1 MKTTFS
7 RPWKIWLVGFIFI
20 VLLTPSTAL
29 LQGPEPVK
37 FKLFQGDDFIK
48 MVSPTPDKLHR
59 IEILTTDKEGAKA
72 LNGIFGIMPSAP
84 AETKPSYHYHNTRE
98 SVIMVLQ
105 GEGTAWVE
113 GQPVSLEAG
122 DVIFYPPKVKHSIVN
137 TSGRDF
143 RYIEFFTSPPL
154 MSDFV
159 PVK

>member
-1 MKTTFS
+1 MKTKIFRT
-7 RPWKIWLVGFIFI
+7 WKIWVVGFIFI
-20 VLLTPSTAL
+20 VLLIPSTVL
-29 LQGPEPVK
+29 LQGTEPVK
-37 FKLFQGDDFIK
+37 FKLFKGDDFIK
-48 MVSPTPDKLHR
+48 MTSPTPDKLHR
-59 IEILTTDKEGAKA
+59 IEILTSDKEGAKA

-84 AETKPSYHYHNTRE
+84 AGTKPSYHYHNTRE
-98 SVIMVLQ
+98 SVIMVLK

-113 GQPVSLEAG
+113 GQPVPLRAG

-137 TSGRDF
+137 TSGKDF